1 MAITKRDVIIA
12 AGAFGTGVLWLA
24 CKEIQLCNSGEM
36 YMQTKSNSGE
46 LKDYGKILF
55 DPSQANTN
63 EGETSS

>member
-12 AGAFGTGVLWLA
+12 VAGFGTGALWLA

-36 YMQTKSNSGE
+36 YMQTKSNGE

-55 DPSQANTN
+55 DPSQATT
-63 EGETSS
+63 EKGETSS